1 MLSLIL
7 APIQEQHAASGP
19 LTVEF
24 GLMFWTVV
32 VFLLLLLIL
41 KKFAYPA
48 LLGAV
53 EARERALEARLQALQ
68 IHAEDLEETFVRSSG
83 PGGQH
88 VNKTS
93 TCVRLLHRPTGL
105 SVKVQ
110 RSRSQGLNRFLA
122 RRLLADRVEQQLGGA
137 TSTHAQQRD
146 KIRRQKQRRARR
158 TKLKRR
164 MRGSEA
170 PEVGS

>member
-1 MLSLIL
+1 MSR
-7 APIQEQHAASGP
+7 
-19 LTVEF
+19 F
-24 GLMFWTVV
+24 GVSQD
-32 VFLLLLLIL
+32 
-41 KKFAYPA
+41 K
-48 LLGAV
+48 
-53 EARERALEARLQALQ
+53 ERALEARLQALQ

-137 TSTHAQQRD
+137 ASSHAQQRD

-164 MRGSEA
+164 MGGSEA
-170 PEVGS
+170 PEAGS

>member
-1 MLSLIL
+1 MSK
-7 APIQEQHAASGP
+7 
-19 LTVEF
+19 F
-24 GLMFWTVV
+24 GVSQA
-32 VFLLLLLIL
+32 
-41 KKFAYPA
+41 K
-48 LLGAV
+48 
-53 EARERALEARLQALQ
+53 ERVLEARLRALQ
-68 IHAEDLEETFVRSSG
+68 IHEEDLEETFVRSSG

-137 TSTHAQQRD
+137 AFSHDQQRD

-158 TKLKRR
+158 TKQKRR
-164 MRGSEA
+164 ERGSG
-170 PEVGS
+170 PPDVSS

>member
-1 MLSLIL
+1 MSK
-7 APIQEQHAASGP
+7 
-19 LTVEF
+19 F
-24 GLMFWTVV
+24 GVSQD
-32 VFLLLLLIL
+32 
-41 KKFAYPA
+41 K
-48 LLGAV
+48 
-53 EARERALEARLQALQ
+53 ERALEARLQALQ

-137 TSTHAQQRD
+137 TSAHAQQRD

-170 PEVGS
+170 PEVRS